1 MRIQLKW
8 QFKKTRTRH
17 TYQLAGNGPF
27 FKKSDPAEVPTAE
40 NDDPIPLGAVAQCA
54 ARAKATKGGVPFDQL
69 TYQDFTRQM
78 VRGLVEAARAGRIH
92 LVDEIGLPGTF
103 DEILERARDDGW
115 TCDAWSNPGAT
126 ETEKNFSY
134 CLVLFSTLDSIN
146 AWAATVGDEFYID
159 APEQAAVPSGAP
171 EKAAPEVTPT
181 GIPKEEILAVD
192 WPLFGQFNQESL
204 STALSDVP
212 EWLKPARTARGS
224 PGKASAL
231 WNPAK
236 LADCIVSKKYANQ
249 KAAVSFIGKYFAD
262 WLPEWEKLQE
272 YR

>member
-1 MRIQLKW
+1 MTASYLPPKATIEQSCQWLARNTGELWTLPRLLEHFLTPWLWLDYQEGHPELFGNRVEGFLAPVSFAGDLQRLSVDCHDVVLTMTCTPDGRRFSLCPGVEYPVDDLRFLREDIQ
-8 QFKKTRTRH
+8 R
-17 TYQLAGNGPF
+17 LAGKF
-27 FKKSDPAEVPTAE
+27 SATA
-40 NDDPIPLGAVAQCA
+40 A
-54 ARAKATKGGVPFDQL
+54 A
-69 TYQDFTRQM
+69 
-78 VRGLVEAARAGRIH
+78 
-92 LVDEIGLPGTF
+92 
-103 DEILERARDDGW
+103 
-115 TCDAWSNPGAT
+115 
-126 ETEKNFSY
+126 
-134 CLVLFSTLDSIN
+134 
-146 AWAATVGDEFYID
+146 
-159 APEQAAVPSGAP
+159 PSGAP
-171 EKAAPEVTPT
+171 EKAATEVTPT

-204 STALSDVP
+204 SAALSDVP

-249 KAAVSFIGKYFAD
+249 KAAGSFIGKYFAD

>member
-8 QFKKTRTRH
+8 QFKKTLTRH
-17 TYQLAGNGPF
+17 NSHETEEPPT
-27 FKKSDPAEVPTAE
+27 DETEPVP
-40 NDDPIPLGAVAQCA
+40 LLAVARCMA
-54 ARAKATKGGVPFDQL
+54 LAKATKGSAAFYEY
-69 TYQDFTRQM
+69 TYKTTTERILQR
-78 VRGLVEAARAGRIH
+78 LVDDARAGRINV
-92 LVDEIGLPGTF
+92 VDEDGFPGTL
-103 DEILERARDDGW
+103 DEILERARKDGW

-126 ETEKNFSY
+126 ETERNVSY
-134 CLVLFSTLDSIN
+134 CLVMFATLASIN
-146 AWAATVGDEFYID
+146 AWAATIGHEFYVD